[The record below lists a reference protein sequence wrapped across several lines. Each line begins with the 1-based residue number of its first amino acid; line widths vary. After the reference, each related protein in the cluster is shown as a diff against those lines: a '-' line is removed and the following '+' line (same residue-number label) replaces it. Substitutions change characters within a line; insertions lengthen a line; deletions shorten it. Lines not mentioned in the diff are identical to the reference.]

1 MSKKRKAVKADPEVT
16 PDEDSNIE
24 FEPGLLDGNL
34 SSGEE
39 DLLGS
44 EDEED
49 DLLDSADNV
58 SDLESL
64 DNDSFTSE
72 IGSRE
77 VETLATK
84 TRTPSSGKAEANG
97 GLIRVNDAAQRS
109 TTHIGSENNPLENI
123 DSDSGSDEESGPN
136 YTITEDANG
145 NPRYVY
151 RAIEPKY
158 DSDDSDAPPTTNT
171 IGNIPLSFYD
181 SYPHI
186 GYDINGKKVMRPAK
200 GEALDALLDSVELP
214 KGWTGLTDPATGK
227 PLELTQEELEVLRRI
242 HGHEIPEEGFDPYPV
257 CFWLSFKFNLL
268 ISA

>member
-1 MSKKRKAVKADPEVT
+1 MSKKRKAAKPDPIELS
-16 PDEDSNIE
+16 DGESNVE

-34 SSGEE
+34 SSSEE
-39 DLLGS
+39 DFLSLEEDE

-49 DLLDSADNV
+49 DLIDSAEDIP
-58 SDLESL
+58 EPGSL
-64 DNDSFTSE
+64 DQNEPTSE
-72 IGSRE
+72 TDSPGGQTL
-77 VETLATK
+77 ETRNRRPNT
-84 TRTPSSGKAEANG
+84 GKEKSNG
-97 GLIRVNDAAQRS
+97 GLVRLNGAAQQS
-109 TTHIGSENNPLENI
+109 TTHIGFEVDHLGNVNGA
-123 DSDSGSDEESGPN
+123 SGSDEESGPN

-145 NPRYVY
+145 NPRYIY
-151 RAIEPKY
+151 EAIDPIY
-158 DSDDSDAPPTTNT
+158 DSDDSDAPATNT

-242 HGHEIPEEGFDPYPV
+242 HGNEIPEEGFDPYPV
-257 CFWLSFKFNLL
+257 CSCLL
-268 ISA
+268 VKSTI